1 MKIVVQIEA
10 PMEEVQ
16 AVKELLAMKLEGV
29 GKVRI
34 VEIIDDV
41 FAKQMQIGK

>member
-29 GKVRI
+29 GKVYI
-34 VEIIDDV
+34 VEIIDDG
-41 FAKQMQIGK
+41 FGKQMQIGK